1 MASTRARCTGCLG
14 ACALWLV
21 AAAQPAVHAAEST
34 YPEPKFQD
42 PERLTKLQASYPD
55 VDRLFEAYAREQHV
69 PGLAWG
75 IVIDGKLT
83 HVGFS
88 GVRDLKTHAPIDKD
102 TAFRIAS
109 MTKSFTVLAILKL
122 RDEGKLSLD
131 DEVSKWIPEFA
142 HSTLPT
148 RDSAPIR
155 IRQLLSHSTGLPEDN
170 PWGDQQLADSDAD
183 LTAMLKRGFPFSTP
197 PGTRYEYSNL
207 AFGLLGRIVSAAAGE
222 PYESYV
228 QKQILKP
235 LHMDAST
242 FRFEAVPA
250 ARRAIGYRLKPDGTY
265 SEEPPLPQGAF
276 GSAGGLLTTSEDL
289 GRYVAFH
296 LSAWP
301 PRDAPD
307 SGPVRRSSVR
317 EMSEMATPSNLTV
330 SLVNGHVAGS
340 ERGYGFGLRIT
351 SDCRFEHIVAHGGG
365 LPGFG
370 SYMEWLPD
378 YGVGLFAMATLT
390 YSGPADPINRAL
402 DLMLAGGGLERRE
415 LPASAPLETMRPHIV
430 GLWNH
435 WNQADVDA
443 IAAMN
448 FGIDFPP
455 EQRHAEIEALKSQVG
470 ACQAPGPVLAE
481 NWLRGQFN
489 MVCERGTVAAF
500 YTLAPTDPP
509 RVQHLSFHKL
519 TSPKER
525 IGAPT
530 GAPAGVSCSP

>member
-1 MASTRARCTGCLG
+1 MSAWCLRTCT
-14 ACALWLV
+14 LWLS
-21 AAAQPAVHAAEST
+21 AAAGLAVHAAESAH
-34 YPEPKFQD
+34 PEPRFED
-42 PERLTKLQASYPD
+42 PERLQKLEASYPA
-55 VDRLFEAYAREQHV
+55 VDRLFEEYAREQHV
-69 PGLAWG
+69 PGMAWG

-88 GVRDLKTHAPIDKD
+88 GVRDLASRAPLDRD

-131 DEVSKWIPEFA
+131 DAVSKWIPEFA
-142 HSTLPT
+142 QSRLPT

-155 IRQLLSHSTGLPEDN
+155 LRQLLSHSAGLPEDN
-170 PWGDQQLADSDAD
+170 PWGDQQLADSEAD
-183 LTAMLKRGFPFSTP
+183 LTAMLKSGFPFSTP

-207 AFGLLGRIVSAAAGE
+207 AFGLLGRIVSVAAGV
-222 PYESYV
+222 PYATYV
-228 QKQILKP
+228 QREILKP

-242 FRFEAVPA
+242 FHFEEVPA
-250 ARRAIGYRLKPDGTY
+250 ARRAIGYRLKPDGSY
-265 SEEPPLPQGAF
+265 AEEAPLPQGAF

-296 LSAWP
+296 LAAWP

-307 SGPVRRSSVR
+307 TGPVRRSSVR
-317 EMSEMATPSNLTV
+317 EMSALATPSNLTV
-330 SLVNGHVAGS
+330 TLSNGHVAGS

-370 SYMEWLPD
+370 SYMQWLPD
-378 YGVGLFAMATLT
+378 YGVGMFAMATLT
-390 YSGPADPINRAL
+390 YSGPADPINRAF
-402 DLMLAGGGLERRE
+402 DVMLAGGGLKRRE
-415 LPASAPLETMRPHIV
+415 LPASGPLDAMRSHIF

-448 FGIDFPP
+448 FALDFPP
-455 EQRHAEIEALKSQVG
+455 EQRRGEIEALKSQLG
-470 ACQAPGPVLAE
+470 ACQAPGAVLAE

-489 MVCERGTVAAF
+489 LECEHGTVAAF
-500 YTLAPTDPP
+500 YTLAPTQPP

-519 TSPKER
+519 NSPAER